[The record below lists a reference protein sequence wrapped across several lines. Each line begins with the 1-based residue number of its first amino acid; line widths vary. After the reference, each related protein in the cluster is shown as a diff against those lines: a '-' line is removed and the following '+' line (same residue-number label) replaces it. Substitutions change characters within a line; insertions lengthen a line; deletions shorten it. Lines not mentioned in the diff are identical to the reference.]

1 MKELLQALEANV
13 EREIDVQTEIQ
24 ALLDQQLDLLLHGD
38 TKRLATV
45 LATAEQGLEKSREL
59 ERERSALIARIAAT
73 LGVSSREVSLK
84 MLEERLGAEAAS
96 LSGKGSELKVLL
108 GRIRERNR
116 EVGLLLRH
124 SVLFL
129 DDLVRAVTGQ
139 AGGAPT
145 YTSAG
150 TMQSRESG
158 ALAAEA

>member
-1 MKELLQALEANV
+1 MKTLLQALELNV
-13 EREIDVQTEIQ
+13 EREIDVQKEIQ
-24 ALLDQQLDLLLHGD
+24 ALLDEQLDLLLHGD

-73 LGVSSREVSLK
+73 LGVSSREVSLQ
-84 MLEERLGAEAAS
+84 MLEERIGSDAAPLAGKGAE
-96 LSGKGSELKVLL
+96 LKALL
-108 GRIRERNR
+108 ARIRERNR

-129 DDLVRAVTGQ
+129 DDLVRAVTGH
-139 AGGAPT
+139 AAGAPT

-150 TMQSRESG
+150 TMRSRESG